1 MQSPFHCIPLSSHR
15 FYRWRT
21 WTLFSLWHSLQMF
34 QVKKYLRP
42 PLEKGKDTNTSNPN
56 SSSILCYFYLTL
68 YRHTSCIVLCF
79 TVHSRYCIFCKLK
92 VCDNFVLTTSI
103 YILSSKS
110 ICSLHISASRS
121 GNSCKTSN
129 FYHHCICY
137 GYVSSVISDVTT
149 TIHWRFKWRV
159 TFLSNEIFN

>member
-79 TVHSRYCIFCKLK
+79 TVHSRYCIFLQIEGLWQLCADHVYLHPFFQEHLLTSHLCVTFWQFLQDLKL
-92 VCDNFVLTTSI
+92 LP
-103 YILSSKS
+103 
-110 ICSLHISASRS
+110 SLHLLW
-121 GNSCKTSN
+121 
-129 FYHHCICY
+129 IC
-137 GYVSSVISDVTT
+137 VISDFWCYYYDSLKVQMTGN
-149 TIHWRFKWRV
+149 ISEQWNF
-159 TFLSNEIFN
+159 